1 MNKKIKEGVK
11 TFKEN
16 VKELGQ
22 EVGSCVKEFAT
33 DTCEY
38 VYDHPMVMP
47 IVAFGLLKSLEWGVK
62 LANLSC
68 ISANK
73 DGVDM
78 IYVGSKVT
86 KLNKTMDIQDWFS
99 YLEEMYKVNFK
110 KKKQLSYL
118 KDKGFNCKSIEK

>member
-22 EVGSCVKEFAT
+22 DVGSCVKDFAT

-38 VYDHPMVMP
+38 IYDHPMVMP

-62 LANLSC
+62 LANLSY

-78 IYVGSKVT
+78 IYVGNKFT
-86 KLNKTMDIQDWFS
+86 KLNKTMNIQDWFN
-99 YLEEMYKVNFK
+99 YLEEMYNCKWK
-110 KKKQLSYL
+110 RKKQLSYL
-118 KDKGFNCKSIEK
+118 KENGFID

>member
-22 EVGSCVKEFAT
+22 DIGSCVKEFAD
-33 DTCEY
+33 DTVEY
-38 VYDHPMVMP
+38 IGDHPMV
-47 IVAFGLLKSLEWGVK
+47 ISIAAAGFLKTLSWGIK

-68 ISANK
+68 IDVNK
-73 DGVDM
+73 NGVDL
-78 IYVGSKVT
+78 IYVGNKVT
-86 KLNKTMDIQDWFS
+86 KLNKTMDIQDWFN

-110 KKKQLSYL
+110 KKKQISYL
-118 KDKGFNCKSIEK
+118 KDRGFID